1 MALTYWRGHVQV
13 DIRHWN
19 QKQSLQCKL
28 TSILKDN
35 FFWQFSQI
43 ILVKNAVFQKK
54 KKERK
59 KNTFLKGNV
68 WRLIFAFF

>member
-28 TSILKDN
+28 TSILKDG
-35 FFWQFSQI
+35 FFGS
-43 ILVKNAVFQKK
+43 LVKLFWEKMLFSK
-54 KKERK
+54 PKEKRK
-59 KNTFLKGNV
+59 NPLYKVKCD
-68 WRLIFAFF
+68 A